1 MSGFSGESR
10 LEHPRSERG
19 HTRLESSPP
28 ADGTFGQP
36 MEIVMSRFS
45 ISWRPLVAIAGFA
58 LLAACVSHPIQQSQV
73 NDPSSHAPA
82 MMMQTT
88 AGSVMT
94 TPTGMTLY
102 TFDKDA
108 AGKSNCTGE
117 CAQYW
122 PPLIANPG
130 SIPAG
135 YMTVIARDDGQMQWA
150 AHGSPLYTYVQD
162 KVPGDVKGNNLHNT
176 WHVVM

>member
-1 MSGFSGESR
+1 MSPHSQ
-10 LEHPRSERG
+10 
-19 HTRLESSPP
+19 
-28 ADGTFGQP
+28 AC
-36 MEIVMSRFS
+36 
-45 ISWRPLVAIAGFA
+45 RPLLAVASFA
-58 LLAACVSHPIQQSQV
+58 LLAACASHSAQQSQA
-73 NDPSSHAPA
+73 NDTLPHPPA
-82 MMMQTT
+82 MMMDTT
-88 AGSVMT
+88 AGNVMT

-108 AGKSNCTGE
+108 AGKSNCNGE

-135 YMTVIARDDGQMQWA
+135 YMTVITRSDGQMQWA
-150 AHGSPLYTYVQD
+150 AHGAPLYTYIDD
-162 KVPGDVKGNNLHNT
+162 KQPGDVKGNNYHNN

>member
-1 MSGFSGESR
+1 MSPLS
-10 LEHPRSERG
+10 L
-19 HTRLESSPP
+19 
-28 ADGTFGQP
+28 A
-36 MEIVMSRFS
+36 
-45 ISWRPLVAIAGFA
+45 WRPLLAVTSFT
-58 LLAACVSHPIQQSQV
+58 LLAACASQHMQQSQA
-73 NDPSSHAPA
+73 NETPSHPPA
-82 MMMQTT
+82 MMLNTS
-88 AGSVMT
+88 AGNVMT

-108 AGKSNCTGE
+108 AGQSNCNGE

-135 YMTVIARDDGQMQWA
+135 YMTMITRSDGQMQWA
-150 AHGSPLYTYVQD
+150 AHGSPLYTYIDD
-162 KVPGDVKGNNLHNT
+162 KKPGDVKGNNFHNT

>member
-1 MSGFSGESR
+1 MSA
-10 LEHPRSERG
+10 PRQ
-19 HTRLESSPP
+19 
-28 ADGTFGQP
+28 A
-36 MEIVMSRFS
+36 
-45 ISWRPLVAIAGFA
+45 WRPFALIAGFS
-58 LLAACVSHPIQQSQV
+58 LLAACASHPIQQSQA
-73 NDPSSHAPA
+73 NETPTHAPA

-108 AGKSNCTGE
+108 VGKSNCNGE

-135 YMTVIARDDGQMQWA
+135 YMTLITRDDGQMQWA
-150 AHGSPLYTYVQD
+150 AHGSPLYTYVED
-162 KVPGDVKGNNLHNT
+162 KVPGDLKGNNYHNN